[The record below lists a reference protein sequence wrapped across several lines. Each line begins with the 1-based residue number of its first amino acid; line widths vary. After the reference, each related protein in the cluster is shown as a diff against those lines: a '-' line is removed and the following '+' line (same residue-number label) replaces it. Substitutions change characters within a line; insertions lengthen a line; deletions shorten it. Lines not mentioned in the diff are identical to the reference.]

1 MIRTIGE
8 PIEVKR
14 APETGYQAQ
23 FSGPY
28 AVAAG
33 LLGGGGL
40 GVGLDD
46 FTDELAQD
54 PQRRALM
61 AKVDVVAGRR
71 GATRSSRTSSRPCSR
86 VRTDDGRELVEEVLT
101 NRGGPQPPAARRRAR
116 RQVPR
121 QRRAA
126 ALDADAADD
135 VERPC
140 RGSTELDDVSDRAR
154 RSPDLLR
161 TRC

>member
-8 PIEVKR
+8 PIETKR

-46 FTDELAQD
+46 Y
-54 PQRRALM
+54 
-61 AKVDVVAGRR
+61 
-71 GATRSSRTSSRPCSR
+71 
-86 VRTDDGRELVEEVLT
+86 TDDARP
-101 NRGGPQPPAARRRAR
+101 GPACDAR
-116 RQVPR
+116 
-121 QRRAA
+121 
-126 ALDADAADD
+126 
-135 VERPC
+135 
-140 RGSTELDDVSDRAR
+140 
-154 RSPDLLR
+154 
-161 TRC
+161 